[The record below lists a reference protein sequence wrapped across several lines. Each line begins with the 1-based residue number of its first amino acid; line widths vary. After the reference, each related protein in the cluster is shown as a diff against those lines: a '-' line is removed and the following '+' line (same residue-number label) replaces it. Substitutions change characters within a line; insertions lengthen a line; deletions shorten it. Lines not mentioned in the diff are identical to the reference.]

1 MNRKIIPKLI
11 SGFSFLIV
19 AILWLVST
27 LKPNSLGGFNLA
39 WGVVVFAGMNGIAFV
54 INAVLARNSIVDKR
68 LYLIVASIM
77 FVIVAVS
84 IVFALALPTE
94 IIWPII
100 AVVLAPLLIVGTLI
114 TNGKKWDAGDNQ
126 KAGYKT
132 YKERKEEENKEK
144 KVKAT

>member
-54 INAVLARNSIVDKR
+54 INAVLARNSVVAKR

-77 FVIVAVS
+77 FVIGAVS
-84 IVFALALPTE
+84 IAFALALPTE

-100 AVVLAPLLIVGTLI
+100 AVVLASLLIVGTLI
-114 TNGKKWDAGDNQ
+114 TSGKKWDAGDNQ

-132 YKERKEEENKEK
+132 YKERKEEENKE
-144 KVKAT
+144 

>member
-39 WGVVVFAGMNGIAFV
+39 LGVVVFAGMNGIAFV
-54 INAVLARNSIVDKR
+54 INAVLARNSVVDKR
-68 LYLIVASIM
+68 LYLIVAPIM

-84 IVFALALPTE
+84 IAFALALPTE

-100 AVVLAPLLIVGTLI
+100 AVVLASLLIVGTLI
-114 TNGKKWDAGDNQ
+114 TSGKKWDAGDNQ
-126 KAGYKT
+126 KVEYKT
-132 YKERKEEENKEK
+132 YKKRKE
-144 KVKAT
+144 

>member
-19 AILWLVST
+19 VILWLVST

-54 INAVLARNSIVDKR
+54 INAVLARNSVVAKR

-84 IVFALALPTE
+84 IAFALALPTE

-100 AVVLAPLLIVGTLI
+100 AVVLASLLIIGTLI
-114 TNGKKWDAGDNQ
+114 TSGKKWDAVDNQ

-132 YKERKEEENKEK
+132 YKERKEEENKE
-144 KVKAT
+144 